1 MTTPA
6 IALKDVRKVL
16 GGRPVLDGLTLELQ
30 AGETLVLLGP
40 SGSGKSVLLKH
51 VVGLMTPDAGTVRVC
66 GTDLARADRAAL
78 LAIRAKI
85 GYLFQGAA
93 LLNSLTVFD
102 NVALPVRERD
112 GLDDEALRR
121 EVRDR
126 LALVGLADA
135 EGKMPAELSG
145 GMRKR
150 AGLARAIMGRP
161 RVLLY
166 DEPTA
171 GLDPPG
177 AAGIG
182 GLIRDLQEKMG
193 VTSLVVTH
201 DMDLAFRVADRLA
214 LLNQGRIHL
223 VGTREAFEA
232 SDDPVVRDFVL
243 ATSTR

>member
-6 IALKDVRKVL
+6 IELKNVRKEL
-16 GGRPVLDGLTLELQ
+16 GGKTVLDDLSLEV
-30 AGETLVLLGP
+30 AGGETLVLLGP

-51 VVGLMTPDAGTVRVC
+51 VVGLMSPDAGSVRIC
-66 GTDLARADRAAL
+66 GNDLARADRATL

-93 LLNSLTVFD
+93 LLNSLSVFD
-102 NVALPVRERD
+102 NVALPARERD
-112 GLDDEALRR
+112 GLDDDALRR

-214 LLNQGRIHL
+214 LLHQGRVRL
-223 VGTREAFEA
+223 TGTREEFEH
-232 SDDPVVRDFVL
+232 SDDPVVRDFVFAA
-243 ATSTR
+243 ATR